1 MPLSLIGNI
10 VTSRAAVG
18 LLGTSVD
25 TGRIQDVGTACCDYL
40 MQSLRRVLEVPSVPR
55 HFQVGQVRV
64 TIDGVGRVGCLDVA
78 LASLSRRTLAV
89 FTDMWDMAFSIN
101 RVSVKLAQDMIHI
114 EEVLRVVLFCF
125 KERRSQS
132 KQCLPTVVA
141 SQLNAFRKSLLE
153 WLASGIDRY
162 VFDAYANMHDT
173 SAPPTAL
180 MNQHSACRTYT
191 RVDCDTIWDI
201 MQESVRTSTSMAQI
215 LKIRRS
221 DAHVQAH
228 SASNGDFLVEQS
240 QQHSK

>member
-1 MPLSLIGNI
+1 
-10 VTSRAAVG
+10 
-18 LLGTSVD
+18 
-25 TGRIQDVGTACCDYL
+25 
-40 MQSLRRVLEVPSVPR
+40 
-55 HFQVGQVRV
+55 
-64 TIDGVGRVGCLDVA
+64 
-78 LASLSRRTLAV
+78 
-89 FTDMWDMAFSIN
+89 MAFSIS
-101 RVSVKLAQDMIHI
+101 RVNVKFAQDMIHI

-132 KQCLPTVVA
+132 KPCMSTVVA

-162 VFDAYANMHDT
+162 VFDAEANMHEA

-180 MNQHSACRTYT
+180 MNQHSACRKHT
-191 RVDCDTIWDI
+191 RVDCDAMWGS

-228 SASNGDFLVEQS
+228 SASNGDYWLSKANNIYSERRSLGFSVGINHWNMVFDPATHGKKEIAVSVILVLGAEHWS
-240 QQHSK
+240 IWRYSAHGYWVCGFRR